1 MYNEL
6 RAKVQA
12 LIEDVDVEKAAH
24 SMAKSVSDYKEVDD
38 EDIED
43 QALTLGRQS
52 FDYDDV
58 EEEDALDED
67 SYALGSHYNNLY
79 NAGASLEEF
88 DRIAVMIL
96 NGQKKLGALKSLSV
110 KTLSLSEA
118 RKNRLKELGL
128 LSVISLSG
136 LGLTTAGI
144 IGYIKAKGDGKGSK
158 LARGAASG
166 GAYAGYSVAM
176 GGAVAAGVSAAGAI
190 SYHNRRSVCIEAK
203 YAYGTKLYLVLE
215 AKPEQVKSGID
226 KEILKFVTKRVSDF
240 KNSESW
246 KVKEDVSMF
255 ELDYAIL
262 EDLILEEVTETQLT
276 EDAILDYLEY

>member
-12 LIEDVDVEKAAH
+12 LIEDADVEKATH

-67 SYALGSHYNNLY
+67 SYALGSHYNKLY

-88 DRIAVMIL
+88 DRVAVMIL
-96 NGQKKLGALKSLSV
+96 KGQKKLGALKSLSV

-128 LSVISLSG
+128 FSVVSLSG
-136 LGLTTAGI
+136 IALAAAGL
-144 IGYIKAKGDGKGSK
+144 IGSDKIKGTGKGANV
-158 LARGAASG
+158 ARGAAAG
-166 GAYAGYSVAM
+166 GGFYGYGVAM
-176 GGAVAAGVSAAGAI
+176 TGAVAAGVSAAGAI
-190 SYHNRRSVCIEAK
+190 SYRNRRSVCIEAK
-203 YAYGTKLYLVLE
+203 YAYGTKLYLVFE
-215 AKPEQVKSGID
+215 ANPEQVNSGID
-226 KEILKFVTKRVSDF
+226 KSILKFVTKRVSVL
-240 KNSESW
+240 KNSNSW
-246 KVKEDVSMF
+246 KVKEDVSML

>member
-12 LIEDVDVEKAAH
+12 LIEDADVEKATH

-52 FDYDDV
+52 FDYHDV
-58 EEEDALDED
+58 EEESLDEA
-67 SYALGSHYNNLY
+67 SYALGSHAERA
-79 NAGASLEEF
+79 NATAEY

-96 NGQKKLGALKSLSV
+96 KGQKKLGALKSLSV
-110 KTLSLSEA
+110 KTLSLSET
-118 RKNRLKELGL
+118 RKNRLKEIGL
-128 LSVISLSG
+128 FSAVTLSG
-136 LGLTTAGI
+136 IALAAAGL
-144 IGYIKAKGDGKGSK
+144 IGSDKIKGTGKGANV
-158 LARGAASG
+158 ARGAAVG
-166 GAYAGYSVAM
+166 GGFYGYGLAMTGAGL
-176 GGAVAAGVSAAGAI
+176 AGA
-190 SYHNRRSVCIEAK
+190 SAGSAMVYRNRRSVCIEAK
-203 YAYGTKLYLVLE
+203 YAYGTKLYLVFE
-215 AKPEQVKSGID
+215 ANPEQVNSGID
-226 KEILKFVTKRVSDF
+226 KSILKLVTNRVSVL
-240 KNSESW
+240 KNSNSW

>member
-12 LIEDVDVEKAAH
+12 LIEDADVEKATH

-43 QALTLGRQS
+43 QALTLGRQT

-58 EEEDALDED
+58 EEESLDEA
-67 SYALGSHYNNLY
+67 SYTLGSHAATGN
-79 NAGASLEEF
+79 GIEEF

-110 KTLSLSEA
+110 KTLSLSET
-118 RKNRLKELGL
+118 RKNRLKEIGL
-128 LSVISLSG
+128 FSAVTLSG
-136 LGLTTAGI
+136 LALTAAGI
-144 IGYIKAKGDGKGSK
+144 IGYSKVKGTGKGAS
-158 LARGAASG
+158 LARGAATG
-166 GAYAGYSVAM
+166 GAFTSYGAAMTGSSLAGASAGVAM
-176 GGAVAAGVSAAGAI
+176 V
-190 SYHNRRSVCIEAK
+190 YRNRRSVCIEAK
-203 YAYGTKLYLVLE
+203 YAYGTKLYLVFQ
-215 AKPEQVKSGID
+215 ADPEQVKSGVD
-226 KEILKFVTKRVSDF
+226 KDILKFVTKRVSVL
-240 KNSESW
+240 KNSNSW
-246 KVKEDVSMF
+246 KVKEDVSMV

>member
-12 LIEDVDVEKAAH
+12 LIEDADVEKATQ

-43 QALTLGRQS
+43 QALALGRQS

-58 EEEDALDED
+58 EEEESLDEA
-67 SYALGSHYNNLY
+67 SYDLGSHATNG
-79 NAGASLEEF
+79 NAIEEF
-88 DRIAVMIL
+88 DRIAVNIL
-96 NGQKKLGALKSLSV
+96 IGQKKLGALKGLSL
-110 KTLSLSEA
+110 KTLSLSET
-118 RKNRLKELGL
+118 RKNRLKDLGL
-128 LSVISLSG
+128 FSVVTLSG
-136 LGLTTAGI
+136 LALTAAGI
-144 IGYIKAKGDGKGSK
+144 IGYDKVKGTGKGASV
-158 LARGAASG
+158 ARGAAT
-166 GAYAGYSVAM
+166 
-176 GGAVAAGVSAAGAI
+176 GGAVTGYGAALTGAI
-190 SYHNRRSVCIEAK
+190 LTGSVAGGAMTYRDRRSVCIEAK
-203 YAYGTKLYLVLE
+203 YAYGTKLYLVFE
-215 AKPEQVKSGID
+215 ADPEQVKTGID
-226 KEILKFVTKRVSDF
+226 KNILKFVTKRVSVL
-240 KNSESW
+240 KNSNSW